1 MQYLEPNKITADQ
14 YVNGVLDGNLVLLAK
29 ALSLMESSRPVD
41 VPLKMAV
48 LEGILHKTGSSF
60 KIGITGAP
68 GVGKS
73 TFIEALGLIL
83 AGKGYKL
90 AVLTIDP
97 SSKRSGGSILGDK
110 TRMEKLA
117 STPGTFIRP
126 SASGS
131 NLGGLALHT
140 RESILLCEAAGYD
153 IILVETV
160 GVGQSEVQV
169 RDLVDYCLLLL
180 ISGAGDE
187 LQGLKKGIVEVADG
201 LAINKADGDNFQ
213 ETKLTQAAFQNALHY
228 LLPGQNRWQP
238 KVFTC
243 SSLQK
248 TGLEDIWKDIELY
261 RQQMQTSGYLDEL
274 REQQRLIWMDDCI
287 GLAIKRRL
295 NLNEQ
300 EGLIKQLK
308 EKVKDG
314 TLLPD
319 KAAEVVIEKLLGTSK

>member
-1 MQYLEPNKITADQ
+1 MVT
-14 YVNGVLDGNLVLLAK
+14 LAK
-29 ALSLMESSRPVD
+29 ALSLMESSRSID
-41 VPLKMAV
+41 EPLKTTV
-48 LEGILHKTGSSF
+48 LEGILHKTGNSF

-73 TFIEALGLIL
+73 TFIEALGLML

-97 SSKRSGGSILGDK
+97 SSRRSGGSILGDK

-117 STPGTFIRP
+117 NTPGTFIRP
-126 SASGS
+126 SASGN

-187 LQGLKKGIVEVADG
+187 LQGLKKGIVEMADG
-201 LAINKADGDNFQ
+201 LVINKADGDNLQ
-213 ETKLTQAAFQNALHY
+213 EAKLTQASFQNALHY
-228 LLPGQNRWQP
+228 LLPGQNQWQP

-243 SSLQK
+243 SSLLK
-248 TGLEDIWKDIELY
+248 VGLEDIWSNIELY

-274 REQQRLIWMDDCI
+274 RKEQRAIWMDDCI
-287 GLAIKRRL
+287 GLTIKRQL
-295 NLNEQ
+295 NLNEH
-300 EGLIKQLK
+300 EDLIGQLK
-308 EKVKDG
+308 AQVKEG
-314 TLLPD
+314 TLLPN
-319 KAAEVVIEKLLGTSK
+319 KAAEVILEKLIGARK